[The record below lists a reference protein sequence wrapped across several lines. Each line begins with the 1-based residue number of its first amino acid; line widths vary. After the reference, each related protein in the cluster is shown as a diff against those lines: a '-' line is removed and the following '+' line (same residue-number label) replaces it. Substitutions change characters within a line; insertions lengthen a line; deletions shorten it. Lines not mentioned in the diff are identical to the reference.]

1 MWNWIKSVYLLRVNL
16 DKGLLLIVES
26 GVSLG
31 DLWVKGMN
39 LFWGWIFGC
48 WGTGGC
54 GGISSSVSSWL
65 GIHLKVLVEMEFVAL
80 HGDILTEV
88 LISVHTG
95 GEVLVNRDS
104 A

>member
-1 MWNWIKSVYLLRVNL
+1 MWNWIKRVYLLRVNL
-16 DKGLLLIVES
+16 QKGLLLIVES

-39 LFWGWIFGC
+39 LFWGWIFGG
-48 WGTGGC
+48 WSC
-54 GGISSSVSSWL
+54 GSGISSGVSSWL
-65 GIHLKVLVEMEFVAL
+65 SFHHNVLVEMEFVAL
-80 HGDILTEV
+80 HGDIFTEV

-95 GEVLVNRDS
+95 GEVLIDRDS